1 MYAAGISVRLG
12 LPVRAVLRSIMKNV
26 MYFYNGIQSEE
37 ELHDDEVVAKLAEG
51 QMMERA
57 GENWKIVQVETV
69 TVASDPERTD
79 IVKVFLLGPQL

>member
-1 MYAAGISVRLG
+1 
-12 LPVRAVLRSIMKNV
+12 MKNV

-37 ELHDDEVVAKLAEG
+37 ELHDDEIVAKLAEG

-57 GENWKIVQVETV
+57 GEIWKIVQVETV

-79 IVKVFLLGPQL
+79 IVKIFLVGPQL